1 MTEWTIVAKLYKA
14 KNKEGGLFVSSTK
27 GLLFLL
33 TSGMEVCFVPPVLR
47 VPRYARV
54 LRIEKVGGKNL
65 VFFEGVS
72 DQNTAEE
79 LMGHYCLVRVDDLP
93 DGWNEQT
100 ELDLCTFSVVSPAGE
115 LLGTIEEVQSNPAHP
130 LLVLR
135 SEQKQADLVLIPFV
149 DEFVVGIDEDEK
161 CIVMDLPSG
170 LLEV

>member
-27 GLLFLL
+27 GLPFLL

-100 ELDLCTFSVVSPAGE
+100 ELDLCTFSVVSPAG
-115 LLGTIEEVQSNPAHP
+115 
-130 LLVLR
+130 
-135 SEQKQADLVLIPFV
+135 
-149 DEFVVGIDEDEK
+149 
-161 CIVMDLPSG
+161 
-170 LLEV
+170 